1 LRLLKELKMVI
12 RLTLLNAI
20 DQLLCILHTD
30 TVADTF
36 RLVAGPPPPPAPKSY
51 APLSVHLY
59 IYT

>member
-36 RLVAGPPPPPAPKSY
+36 GLVVGPPPPAPFI
-51 APLSVHLY
+51 VHLY